1 MTTWRFA
8 NPQLLWLLVLLP
20 LLAAL
25 RGRAGQGVAAL
36 LYPAADIVRRSGRA
50 VTSSAGRMRLLLRA
64 LALALLIV
72 ALARPQQG
80 IGTAEVET
88 SGIDIVLGIDVSGS
102 MRALD
107 FELDGQRAD
116 RLQVVKSVVRRFV
129 EARKEDRLGIVGFA
143 GRPYLVSPLTLD
155 HDWLTQNLERVRIG
169 LIEDGTAVG
178 SAIAASVNRLRDQKA
193 KSKVVIL
200 LTDGVNNAGKVAPLT
215 AAEAARA
222 LGIKV
227 YTIAAGTQGEAPMPV
242 VDRFGNE
249 RVVMA
254 PVEVDED
261 TLRKV
266 AETTG
271 GAFFRATDTATLE
284 GIYAQIDQL
293 ERTTE
298 TVKRY
303 EQYHELFFWP
313 LLLGLLVLAAELV
326 LAETRLRSLP

>member
-1 MTTWRFA
+1 MSWRFA

-20 LLAAL
+20 LLAAI
-25 RGRAGQGVAAL
+25 RGRTGQSAAAL
-36 LYPAADIVRRSGRA
+36 LYPAADLVRTAGRPVKSAAGRA
-50 VTSSAGRMRLLLRA
+50 RLLLRL

-80 IGTAEVET
+80 LGTAEVET
-88 SGIDIVLGIDVSGS
+88 SGIDIVLAIDVSGS

-107 FELDGQRAD
+107 FELDGERAD
-116 RLQVVKSVVRRFV
+116 RLQVVKSVVQRFV

-155 HDWLTQNLERVRIG
+155 HDWLAQNLDRVRIG

-178 SAIAASVNRLRDQKA
+178 SAIAASVNRLREQKA

-242 VDRFGNE
+242 TDRFGNE

-266 AETTG
+266 AEITS

-284 GIYAQIDQL
+284 GIYAQIDRL

-303 EQYHELFFWP
+303 EQYRELFVWP
-313 LLLGLLVLAAELV
+313 LLLCLLVLALELL

>member
-1 MTTWRFA
+1 VTWRFA
-8 NPQLLWLLVLLP
+8 NPALLWLLLALP
-20 LLAAL
+20 LIAAT
-25 RGRAGQGVAAL
+25 RGRIGQAAAL
-36 LYPAADIVRRSGRA
+36 LYPSADLVRPVGRGVRARTGRA
-50 VTSSAGRMRLLLRA
+50 RLFLRLLV
-64 LALALLIV
+64 LALVVV

-80 IGTAEVET
+80 LGTAEIET
-88 SGIDIVLGIDVSGS
+88 SGIDIVLAIDVSGS

-107 FELDGQRAD
+107 FKLDGKPAD
-116 RLQVVKSVVRRFV
+116 RIQVVKSVVRRFID
-129 EARKEDRLGIVGFA
+129 ARPDDRLGMVAFA

-155 HDWLTQNLERVRIG
+155 HDWLVQNLDRVRIG
-169 LIEDGTAVG
+169 LIEDGTAIG
-178 SAIAASVNRLRDQKA
+178 SAIAASVNRLREQKA

-200 LTDGVNNAGKVAPLT
+200 LTDGVNNAGKVAPIT

-242 VDRFGNE
+242 TDRFGNE

-266 AETTG
+266 AATTDA
-271 GAFFRATDTATLE
+271 AFFRATDTETLQN
-284 GIYAQIDQL
+284 IYAQIDKL

-303 EQYHELFFWP
+303 EQYRELYAWP
-313 LLLGLLVLAAELV
+313 LGAALLLLGCDLL
-326 LAETRLRSLP
+326 LAETRWRSLP

>member
-1 MTTWRFA
+1 MTWRFA

-20 LLAAL
+20 LLAAI
-25 RGRAGQGVAAL
+25 RGRAGQSAAAL
-36 LYPAADIVRRSGRA
+36 LYPAADLVRSTARV
-50 VTSSAGRMRLLLRA
+50 VTSSPGRARLLLRL

-88 SGIDIVLGIDVSGS
+88 SGIDIVLTIDVSGS

-107 FELDGQRAD
+107 FELEGARAD
-116 RLQVVKSVVRRFV
+116 RLQVVKAVVRRFI

-155 HDWLTQNLERVRIG
+155 HDWLTQNLDRVRIG

-254 PVEVDED
+254 PVEVDEE

-271 GAFFRATDTATLE
+271 GAFFRATDTENLE
-284 GIYAQIDQL
+284 RIYAQIDQL

-303 EQYHELFFWP
+303 EQYRELFLWP
-313 LLLGLLVLAAELV
+313 LLLGLLVLVTELL

>member
-1 MTTWRFA
+1 MTWRFA
-8 NPQLLWLLVLLP
+8 NPGVLWLLLLLP
-20 LLAAL
+20 LLAAT
-25 RGRAGQGVAAL
+25 RGRVGQAAAL
-36 LYPAADIVRRSGRA
+36 LYPSADLVRGVGRSVTARAGRA
-50 VTSSAGRMRLLLRA
+50 RLFLRLLA
-64 LALALLIV
+64 LVLLIV

-80 IGTAEVET
+80 LGTAEIET
-88 SGIDIVLGIDVSGS
+88 NGIDIVLAIDVSGS

-107 FELDGQRAD
+107 FKLEGKPVD
-116 RLQVVKSVVRRFV
+116 RIEVVKSVVRRFID
-129 EARKEDRLGIVGFA
+129 ARPDDRLGMVAFA

-169 LIEDGTAVG
+169 LIEDGTAIG
-178 SAIAASVNRLRDQKA
+178 SAIAAGVNRLREQKA
-193 KSKVVIL
+193 KSKVMIL
-200 LTDGVNNAGKVAPLT
+200 LTDGVNNAGKIAPVT

-222 LGIKV
+222 LGIKI

-242 VDRFGNE
+242 TDRFGNE

-266 AETTG
+266 AETTD
-271 GAFFRATDTATLE
+271 GAFFRATDTETLE
-284 GIYAQIDQL
+284 QIYAQIDKL

-303 EQYHELFFWP
+303 EQYRELYHWP
-313 LLLGLLVLAAELV
+313 LVAGLLLLGLELLLV
-326 LAETRLRSLP
+326 ETRWRRLP

>member
-25 RGRAGQGVAAL
+25 RGRSGAGVAAL
-36 LYPAADIVRRSGRA
+36 LFPAAELARPSGRA

-80 IGTAEVET
+80 LGTAEVET

-107 FELDGQRAD
+107 FELDGERAD

-178 SAIAASVNRLRDQKA
+178 SAIAASVNRLREQSA

-271 GAFFRATDTATLE
+271 GAFFRATDTETLE
-284 GIYAQIDQL
+284 RIYAQIDQL

-303 EQYHELFFWP
+303 EQYRELFAWP
-313 LLLGLLVLAAELV
+313 LLLGLLVLAAELL

>member
-1 MTTWRFA
+1 MTWRFA
-8 NPQLLWLLVLLP
+8 SPLLLWLLLLLP
-20 LLAAL
+20 VLAMI
-25 RGRAGQGVAAL
+25 RGRAGRGTAGL
-36 LYPAADIVRRSGRA
+36 LYPAADLVRA
-50 VTSSAGRMRLLLRA
+50 VGREVTSAAGRVRLLLRL
-64 LALALLIV
+64 LALALVVV

-80 IGTAEVET
+80 LGTAEVET

-107 FELDGQRAD
+107 FELDGERAD
-116 RLQVVKSVVRRFV
+116 RLQVVKSVVRRFID
-129 EARKEDRLGIVGFA
+129 ARREDRIGIVGFA

-155 HDWLTQNLERVRIG
+155 HDWLAQSLERVRIG

-178 SAIAASVNRLRDQKA
+178 SAIAASVNRLREQKA

-242 VDRFGNE
+242 PDRFGNE
-249 RVVMA
+249 RVVMV

-271 GAFFRATDTATLE
+271 AAFFRATDTATLE
-284 GIYAQIDQL
+284 RIYAQIDQL

-303 EQYHELFFWP
+303 EQYRELFHWP
-313 LLLGLLVLAAELV
+313 LLLGLLVLGLELL